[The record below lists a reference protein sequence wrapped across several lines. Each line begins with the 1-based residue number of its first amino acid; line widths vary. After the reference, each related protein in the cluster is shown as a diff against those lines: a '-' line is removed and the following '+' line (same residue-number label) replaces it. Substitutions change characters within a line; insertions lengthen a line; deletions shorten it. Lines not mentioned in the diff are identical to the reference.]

1 MERGIAQE
9 LDDRHE
15 RRGTAAG
22 AVEDGDHLGI
32 AVIATRFAPSQ
43 PATEPMA
50 APSTMI
56 HQVSGMPN
64 SPSRM
69 KKVHATTRAM
79 PAAPSRLPVR
89 AVFGLARNFS
99 ARMNVTLATSQTRY
113 VRISR
118 APSSGGPRR
127 GP

>member
-1 MERGIAQE
+1 MATICGM
-9 LDDRHE
+9 
-15 RRGTAAG
+15 
-22 AVEDGDHLGI
+22 

-50 APSTMI
+50 PPTTTI
-56 HQVSGMPN
+56 HQLSSMP
-64 SPSRM
+64 SVV

-99 ARMNVTLATSQTRY
+99 ARMKVTLATSQTR
-113 VRISR
+113 
-118 APSSGGPRR
+118 
-127 GP
+127 